1 MYVMAT
7 AHLRLNFMFSEA
19 ENMKL
24 VEELKSKG
32 LIRKVIQRPF
42 GMNGDLGYYAT
53 IYLPNTKTELEIIF
67 SMKFKTRVGEDS
79 DVTTWDDSSKVEA
92 SLRKGL
98 PKRVNWLAINAFHIS
113 RFTDAVKAELEG
125 IVGTTETNINELF

>member
-1 MYVMAT
+1 
-7 AHLRLNFMFSEA
+7 MFSEA

-32 LIRKVIQRPF
+32 LIRKVIQKPF
-42 GMNGDLGYYAT
+42 GLNGDLGYYAT
-53 IYLPNTKTELEIIF
+53 VFLPKTKTELEIIF

-79 DVTTWDDSSKVEA
+79 DATTWDDSSKVEA

-98 PKRVNWLAINAFHIS
+98 PKRVNWLAINAFHIN
-113 RFTDAVKAELEG
+113 RFNDSVKAELEE
-125 IVGTTETNINELF
+125 IVGTTETDINDLF